1 MKDEID
7 YEHLKSQAERCIQ
20 DIQKAN
26 ANPGPGPAAKRFCQ
40 ELHQLLTNI
49 QQSKDQYRSTTSEI
63 ENVQH
68 RMQVQVEDT
77 DRMSQSLEMSQKKIQ
92 DLESDVDGYM
102 LAIKDV
108 ETSTNWMKSEVR
120 CRLYCFI

>member
-26 ANPGPGPAAKRFCQ
+26 ANPGPAAKRFCQ
-40 ELHQLLTNI
+40 ELYQLLTNI
-49 QQSKDQYRSTTSEI
+49 QQSKDQCHSTTSEI
-63 ENVQH
+63 ETVQH

-120 CRLYCFI
+120 FRVY